1 MSEEI
6 NDDRR
11 RLLATAAMTIAA
23 TQLGM
28 IGSANAQSN
37 KTLQLTIEGELPPL
51 SSATEWL
58 NSQPL
63 TPAGLRGRVVL
74 IDFWTYTCINWLR
87 SLPYQDK
94 SILLDSIGNI
104 GQIRIAE

>member
-11 RLLATAAMTIAA
+11 RLLATDAMTIAA

-51 SSATEWL
+51 SSATPSGSIRSHGCRAACV
-58 NSQPL
+58 NCCD
-63 TPAGLRGRVVL
+63 L
-74 IDFWTYTCINWLR
+74 IDSR
-87 SLPYQDK
+87 
-94 SILLDSIGNI
+94 LLCSKETTPTSEKHTSARQTQTDI
-104 GQIRIAE
+104 